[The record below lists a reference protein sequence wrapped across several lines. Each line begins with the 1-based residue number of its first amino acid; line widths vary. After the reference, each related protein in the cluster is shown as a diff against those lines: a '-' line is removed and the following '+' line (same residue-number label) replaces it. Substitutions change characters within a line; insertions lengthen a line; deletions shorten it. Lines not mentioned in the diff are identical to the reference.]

1 MKMMMMI
8 KVQSLIDANPYIR
21 FQSLCQ
27 INVLFTFTGRIL
39 KVLLRPYC
47 KSTLTRHRSIIKQS
61 NSTHSSSIANNNTKS
76 GNGSEFRIWRYLL
89 KHQAVPRVPSGALLH
104 LTNPATGTERLTLP
118 LQPYLLV
125 SPSLCLSSHHVEGF
139 MREQTFSL
147 RWRVGLMLLPI
158 MQSKFFV
165 VYCRIATWVNRMKQL
180 FDFFK
185 F

>member
-1 MKMMMMI
+1 MI
-8 KVQSLIDANPYIR
+8 KVQSLIDANPWIR

-27 INVLFTFTGRIL
+27 INVLFTFTGRSL

-47 KSTLTRHRSIIKQS
+47 KSTLARHCSIINQS
-61 NSTHSSSIANNNTKS
+61 NSTHSSSIANNKTKS

-89 KHQAVPRVPSGALLH
+89 KHQAVARVRSGDLLH

-118 LQPYLLV
+118 LQPYLLL
-125 SPSLCLSSHHVEGF
+125 SPSPAWPSLHVEGF

-165 VYCRIATWVNRMKQL
+165 IYCRIAAWVNRMKQL
-180 FDFFK
+180 FTSFK